1 MLSVLSCSIELREK
15 GEDRGWEEGVRA
27 DEEEEEGVRAGG
39 NSLAGSAWAGDSR
52 DGERLC
58 SSCELRPLASAITA
72 Y

>member
-27 DEEEEEGVRAGG
+27 DEEGGRDGG
-39 NSLAGSAWAGDSR
+39 NSLAGSAWAGASSEGD
-52 DGERLC
+52 RLC